1 MGFFFQRVN
10 MTEIE
15 SGGPSLIKLGK
26 LANAKDFDKLEGF
39 WVQALET
46 SDYTWR
52 ELIPVAGQVGRQGA
66 PDRADALI
74 EMLIATVEEKLGT
87 EEAFAVGLESA
98 NQLPKGKGLRK
109 ALIRLYE
116 KTHGDFDGLDDLLG
130 LLMPAG
136 TKLNRAVPLVNHYL
150 QLRPGNYVMDLSWLV
165 PGIVETLDPAKG
177 DVMVRFE
184 DRHQEYDLETTKSL
198 LPRPDDFFPAL
209 VLYDPDRLRSE
220 ADEDSVAFVKMAL
233 RSQREGR
240 LMYRE
245 LKGHVVN
252 LLGEKGWKSW
262 WQGAKRDLKR
272 DPMIGMSSG
281 SQPTFR
287 LLRQADNYEDRLKRE
302 FDFCKDPLE
311 KLSKV
316 LTYLDEIS
324 REEKRSD
331 SKDCADNDLLVHFG
345 NGVAKVAM
353 TVLKED
359 PSLALAGLALHAE
372 IAARG
377 VDVAKPNPK
386 AAAAVLA
393 RIADAGVL
401 VSALPEAMLQR
412 VMQYVRMSVP
422 DRWGEVWALVLRRA
436 GKRLCDTITR
446 GLLEG
451 GQSDELEKALIQV
464 VEKPSS
470 SPDLLGW
477 LWRTRHTSGSAG
489 KYLEGLES
497 LPVRRI
503 ADAMFSL
510 LDSIGKLYALSSEE
524 KYLKDLESARLAL
537 TIQSLGPIL
546 KLIDESTKPEA
557 IKFKDTIQGNHGL
570 SPALR
575 TQLLGYLRSRHAAI
589 FIDLTREWEDSSVIY
604 TTEDGLRSLQDALN
618 FIVKEEIPEVAKQ
631 IGEAASFGDL
641 SENAEFTAALEKR
654 DQLASRATGLENELK
669 MAVVFSYEM
678 ASSDFVNIGTRVT
691 AKSEETGED
700 EIFTFFGPWDTDV
713 EKKILNYQA
722 PLSMAFMGARV
733 GDRVEFGEDTEV
745 RAWKVIAIEP
755 GI

>member
-1 MGFFFQRVN
+1 

-26 LANAKDFDKLEGF
+26 LANAKDFDKLEGL

-46 SDYTWR
+46 NDYTWR

-66 PDRADALI
+66 PDRADTLI
-74 EMLIATVEEKLGT
+74 EMLVGSVEEKSGPQ
-87 EEAFAVGLESA
+87 EAFAAGLESSK
-98 NQLPKGKGLRK
+98 QLPKGKGLRK
-109 ALIRLYE
+109 TLIRLYK
-116 KTHGDFDGLDDLLG
+116 KTYPEFDGLNDLLD
-130 LLMPAG
+130 LLMPEGAA
-136 TKLNRAVPLVNHYL
+136 LNKAVPMVNHYL
-150 QLRPGNYVMDLSWLV
+150 QLAPGDFVMDLSWLV

-177 DVMVRFE
+177 LILVRFD
-184 DRHQEYDLETTKSL
+184 DRHQDYGLETATNL
-198 LPRPDDFFPAL
+198 LPRPEDFFPAL
-209 VLYDPDRLRSE
+209 ILYNPDRLRAE
-220 ADEDSVAFVKMAL
+220 AEADSVAFVKMAL

-262 WQGAKRDLKR
+262 WQNAKRDLKR

-302 FDFCKDPLE
+302 FDFCKDPLD
-311 KLSKV
+311 KLTKV
-316 LTYLDEIS
+316 LAYTDEVS
-324 REEKRSD
+324 REEKRGD
-331 SKDCADNDLLVHFG
+331 CEDCGSKDLLVHFG

-353 TVLKED
+353 AALKED

-372 IAARG
+372 IAQRG
-377 VDVAKPNPK
+377 VAVAKPNPR

-393 RIADAGVL
+393 KITDAGVL
-401 VSALPEAMLQR
+401 VSALPEALLQR
-412 VMQYVRMSVP
+412 VMQYIRISVP

-436 GKRLCDTITR
+436 GKRLCDTITK

-451 GQSDELEKALIQV
+451 GQTEELEKALIQV

-497 LPVRRI
+497 LPERRI

-537 TIQSLGPIL
+537 AIQGLGPVL
-546 KLIDESTKPEA
+546 KLIDEATKPEA
-557 IKFKDTIQGNHGL
+557 VKLKTTIESNHGL
-570 SPALR
+570 APAMR
-575 TQLLGYLRSRHAAI
+575 TQLLGYLRSRHAGI
-589 FIDLTREWEDSSVIY
+589 FIDITREWEDTSVIY
-604 TTEDGLRSLQDALN
+604 TTEEGLRSVQDALN

-669 MAVVFSYEM
+669 LAVIFNHEM
-678 ASSDFVNIGTRVT
+678 ANSDFVNIGTRVT
-691 AKSEETGED
+691 ARSEESGED
-700 EIFTFFGPWDTDV
+700 EVFTFFGPWDTDV
-713 EKKILNYQA
+713 AKKILNYQA

-733 GDRVEFGEDTEV
+733 GDRVEFGEEGDV
-745 RAWKVIAIEP
+745 RAWEIVAIEP
-755 GI
+755 AI